1 MFRVKFFTSISIFIF
16 LLILTSTIKNQ
27 TRSLEKKIDM
37 VQKKVLLKEKDL
49 HETQLDFS
57 YLTSPFVIEKKL
69 KYLEKN
75 NYIPMDHSKI
85 FLNILDFD
93 KIEKKFAIS
102 KNHNDKKIQK
112 K

>member
-1 MFRVKFFTSISIFIF
+1 
-16 LLILTSTIKNQ
+16 
-27 TRSLEKKIDM
+27 
-37 VQKKVLLKEKDL
+37 
-49 HETQLDFS
+49 
-57 YLTSPFVIEKKL
+57 
-69 KYLEKN
+69 
-75 NYIPMDHSKI
+75 MDHSKI